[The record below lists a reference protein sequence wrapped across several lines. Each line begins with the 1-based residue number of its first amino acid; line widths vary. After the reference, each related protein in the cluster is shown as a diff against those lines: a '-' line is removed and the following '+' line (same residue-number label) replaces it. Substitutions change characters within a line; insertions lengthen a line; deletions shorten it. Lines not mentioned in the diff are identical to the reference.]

1 MRRTDGLHHEGARC
15 TCEGDARQASDSLLL
30 SCLPPPTRRTGH
42 KERIWTSDTQHY
54 FESIVSLLSDQQPG
68 PIPLHDLKLLL
79 SRESKD
85 EPTQYFVKR

>member
-1 MRRTDGLHHEGARC
+1 MHVKPVIHCCCRAP
-15 TCEGDARQASDSLLL
+15 SLL
-30 SCLPPPTRRTGH
+30 SSRRTGQ

-68 PIPLHDLKLLL
+68 PIPLHGLKLLL

-85 EPTQYFVKR
+85 EPAQYFVKR